1 MTGKAAKRGTLDQP
15 GYTFGFDGDTLDGT
29 LQRERP
35 EEVSLDVAL
44 GDGSEAD
51 HVQLV
56 LVPH

>member
-15 GYTFGFDGDTLDGT
+15 GFTFGFDGDTLDGT

-51 HVQLV
+51 HV
-56 LVPH
+56 